1 MIVRGQ
7 SRTGWKSLA
16 DHLMK
21 TEKNERVEVLQV
33 RGTISEDLHESLE
46 EMEALAVGT
55 RCKRVLYHA
64 SFSPAPG
71 EQLTAEQWERC
82 ADVLAAEFEMEQHAR
97 AIVLH
102 TKAGEQHAHVVV
114 CRIDPETMKA
124 AHDGHNFAR
133 NETVARQLEREFG
146 LQRVQGVFAEREL
159 DSPRAERTPELWEM
173 QQRHTTEIDPRQFRK
188 EMRELLAEG
197 DGASFVAALPERGVT
212 LCRGD
217 RRDFVLV
224 DAGGGMHSL
233 SRAVGLK
240 AAEVRELLEAV
251 DREALPSVAEAR
263 ERVEEAR
270 QLERPVE
277 VREQL
282 ERLVA
287 EPEAGR
293 VEVDSLPVV
302 VEPRRSNERQAET
315 TAEIEAAPLLEADNL
330 PSAWEIGHGAEV
342 AVDVAEGV
350 AVKGLGVAL
359 DAVQAVALGA
369 EAYLFGGSRKAP
381 GGAEYVPP
389 SAAGPPPQVV
399 EKPAWLQEKD
409 KLRTTS
415 GVEATQ
421 DAAVKAKVEEKQG
434 QSHAEVWAEM
444 RLVNE
449 KAARERAELY
459 RNRDDDGD
467 RDRER

>member
-71 EQLTAEQWERC
+71 EALTAEQLERC
-82 ADVLAAEFEMEQHAR
+82 GAVLAAEFEMEQHAR

-102 TKAGEQHAHVVV
+102 TKGGEQHAHVVV

-133 NETVARQLEREFG
+133 NEAVARQLEREFG
-146 LQRVQGVFAEREL
+146 LQRVQGVFAERET

-173 QQRHTTEIDPRQFRK
+173 QQRHKTEIDPRQFRK

-197 DGASFVAALPERGVT
+197 DGASFVAALPECGVT

-263 ERVEEAR
+263 QALEQTR

-293 VEVDSLPVV
+293 VEALAPGRLPSEALTPEREVAAGAVEPEAEPLEVESLPSVG
-302 VEPRRSNERQAET
+302 
-315 TAEIEAAPLLEADNL
+315 
-330 PSAWEIGHGAEV
+330 EIGRSVERSADKVEHV
-342 AVDVAEGV
+342 AA
-350 AVKGLGVAL
+350 KGLGVAL
-359 DAVQAVALGA
+359 DAVEVLALGA
-369 EAYLFGGSRKAP
+369 EAFLFGGSRKAP
-381 GGAEYVPP
+381 GGAEYTPP
-389 SAAGPPPQVV
+389 GAAAAAAPAPAKAEVQKSV
-399 EKPAWLQEKD
+399 EA
-409 KLRTTS
+409 LRTTS
-415 GVEATQ
+415 GEEAIEDPQVLATMASDQ
-421 DAAVKAKVEEKQG
+421 I
-434 QSHAEVWAEM
+434 H
-444 RLVNE
+444 
-449 KAARERAELY
+449 AREEALAAIRRRLEKEAEERKA
-459 RNRDDDGD
+459 RNQGDGGH
-467 RDRER
+467 DRER